1 MLFINIC
8 IPCSKNSF
16 TLWKHK
22 LSIYLSINIII
33 KNLMT
38 LQIINILL
46 TLLYFIAS
54 IQLPLQVMENVLN
67 RIWFTLLTLSFC
79 DGYLIK

>member
-22 LSIYLSINIII
+22 FGYNINIII